1 MFCWGGSVTFAGGRD
16 SAKHTVEYSTG
27 RYLQYERSVSRQKL
41 VTSHTRS
48 PETNYCSP
56 QAPVANS
63 AERRPAEG
71 RRRASRRAD
80 LRDTQP
86 VTGRAVRQS
95 RLVHWL
101 SPRPAVA
108 GAAATAMT
116 VLPDAL
122 MIVWLLFSICLP
134 HAAMGLASRSDFD
147 LVPPVVFTPSLPPLS
162 ASQTALRG
170 E

>member
-1 MFCWGGSVTFAGGRD
+1 
-16 SAKHTVEYSTG
+16 
-27 RYLQYERSVSRQKL
+27 VSRQKL
-41 VTSHTRS
+41 VTGRARR

-56 QAPVANS
+56 EAPVANS

-86 VTGRAVRQS
+86 VTGRAIRQP

-101 SPRPAVA
+101 SPGPAVA
-108 GAAATAMT
+108 GAAANAMT

-122 MIVWLLFSICLP
+122 MTVWLLFSICLP
-134 HAAMGLASRSDFD
+134 HAAMSLASRSEID
-147 LVPPVVFTPSLPPLS
+147 LVPLVVFTPSLPPLS
-162 ASQTALRG
+162 ASQTALRA